1 MGEWVLDVAVEQV
14 GSVTVVSLSGP
25 IGTSTLEKFKQEVD
39 PLLRK
44 AAPHILLDC
53 AGLTYIN
60 SKGLALLT
68 NYHRRCYADRGRLG
82 LCNVNDRLAKTIEL
96 LKLGTILK
104 FYASR
109 DEALAAMK

>member
-1 MGEWVLDVAVEQV
+1 MGEWVLDVAVEQCDK
-14 GSVTVVSLSGP
+14 VTVVSLSGP
-25 IGTSTLEKFKQEVD
+25 IGTSTLDKFKQEVD

-44 AAPHILLDC
+44 ASPHILLDC
-53 AGLTYIN
+53 AGLSYIN

-96 LKLGTILK
+96 LKLGTVLK
-104 FYASR
+104 FYNSR
-109 DEALAAMK
+109 DEALTAMK